1 MHNDELREGSR
12 EISIWHTK
20 SLTGSNI
27 VEKQRIERERGVR
40 VVGYAYTCV
49 PLVINVPTTVRH
61 MRAHENRGELA
72 RMAKSYF
79 QRGTR
84 ASYELNGRDR
94 FRWTAIFLS
103 LSILGKYV
111 EKKLLH

>member
-20 SLTGSNI
+20 SLTGSNT
-27 VEKQRIERERGVR
+27 VEKQRMEKEREREVR

-79 QRGTR
+79 QRGTAGFLR
-84 ASYELNGRDR
+84 TKRLRLISADGD
-94 FRWTAIFLS
+94 LS
-103 LSILGKYV
+103 LFW
-111 EKKLLH
+111 